1 MNSIASDFFHDFHPS
16 CPGED
21 HPRFTVYVTGLIAY
35 QHPRISPSP
44 QAVTEHLV
52 AMEQESLTEC
62 LLSKLMVLSVYHKSV
77 GDIALNLYF
86 G

>member
-35 QHPRISPSP
+35 QHPRIFAFSSGYHRALGRHGTRIFNRLP
-44 QAVTEHLV
+44 QKRRGHRT
-52 AMEQESLTEC
+52 
-62 LLSKLMVLSVYHKSV
+62 
-77 GDIALNLYF
+77 
-86 G
+86 